1 MDRPEETPNNVKLLS
16 QRLRMADEQIS
27 RRGVHDSAVLAAMR
41 TVPRHLFIPPQ
52 HVDEAYQDGPLPIGH
67 DQTISQPYIVASMTE
82 QLELDADCR
91 VLEIGTGSGYQ
102 TAVLAE
108 IAREVYTVEIIPELL
123 YSANEVLKNLGYRNI
138 KSMLN
143 DGSLGW
149 PEHAPY
155 DGIIVTS
162 AAPKIPEALTDQLAP
177 DGRLV
182 IPLEIRKF
190 HQQELYVIRKTAEG
204 IEKKYLYDVRFV
216 PMRGTIEK

>member
-1 MDRPEETPNNVKLLS
+1 
-16 QRLRMADEQIS
+16 MADEQIS